1 MRLRRRGF
9 TLLEVLIAVAIVA
22 TIAVMGYRAVAALAD
37 SESRLSIEA
46 TRWRALDAFFAR
58 LEGDLREAV
67 PRGARLGSTREA
79 AWLGTVGDGDG
90 NAALTFSRAGP
101 EFNLESSSGGQ
112 RLQYRLRDGTVEV
125 LYWPGYDRV
134 ATVAPTAYPLLA
146 DVARFRLT
154 YLTKDG
160 GWVNAWPV
168 TGDTDLPRAARAELT
183 LANGEVIERWMAL
196 R

>member
-1 MRLRRRGF
+1 MRVPRRGF
-9 TLLEVLIAVAIVA
+9 TLLEVLIAIAIVA

-46 TRWRALDAFFAR
+46 ARWRALDAFFAR

-67 PRGARLGSTREA
+67 PRGARLGATREA
-79 AWLGTVGDGDG
+79 AWLGTVADGDG
-90 NAALTFSRAGP
+90 NAALSFSRAGP

-112 RLQYRLRDGTVEV
+112 RLQYRFRDGTIEV
-125 LYWPGYDRV
+125 LYWTGYDRV
-134 ATVAPTAYPLLA
+134 ATVAPTAYPLLV
-146 DVARFRLT
+146 DVARFRLA

-160 GWVNAWPV
+160 AWVNAWPV
-168 TGDTDLPRAARAELT
+168 TGDADLPRATRAELT

>member
-1 MRLRRRGF
+1 MRHLRRGF

-22 TIAVMGYRAVAALAD
+22 TIAVLGYRAVAALAD
-37 SESRLSIEA
+37 SETRLSIEA

-58 LEGDLREAV
+58 LEADLREAL
-67 PRGARLGSTREA
+67 PRSARLGATREA
-79 AWLGTVGDGDG
+79 AWLGVADGDG

-112 RLQYRLRDGTVEV
+112 RLQYRFRDGMVEV
-125 LYWPGYDRV
+125 LYWAGYDRV
-134 ATVAPTAYPLLA
+134 ATIAPTAYPLLT
-146 DVARFRLT
+146 DVARFRLA

-160 GWVNAWPV
+160 AWVNAWPV

-183 LANGEVIERWMAL
+183 LANGEIIERWMAL

>member
-1 MRLRRRGF
+1 MRLPRRGF

-46 TRWRALDAFFAR
+46 ARWRALDAFFAR

-67 PRGARLGSTREA
+67 PRGARLGATREA
-79 AWLGTVGDGDG
+79 AWLGTVADGDG

-112 RLQYRLRDGTVEV
+112 RLQYRFRDGTVEV
-125 LYWPGYDRV
+125 LYWAGYDRV
-134 ATVAPTAYPLLA
+134 GTVAPTAYPLLA
-146 DVARFRLT
+146 DVARFRLA

-160 GWVNAWPV
+160 AWVNAWPV

-196 R
+196 Q